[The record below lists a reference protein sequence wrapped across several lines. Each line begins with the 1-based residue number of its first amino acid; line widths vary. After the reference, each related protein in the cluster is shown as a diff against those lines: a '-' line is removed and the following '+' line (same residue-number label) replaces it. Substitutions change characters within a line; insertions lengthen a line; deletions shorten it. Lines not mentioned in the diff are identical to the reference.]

1 MRPYIITHMMTTIDG
16 RIDCPVVGQLSTD
29 EYYIALER
37 LGACSKLSGRVTA
50 ELECPAV
57 DANNHSPYDGEPV
70 GKESFHIAQKADEYT
85 IVVDTHGKMHWK
97 TNEAEGHPVLCIIS
111 EDATRQY
118 VEALESLGISWIAAG
133 KTQIDMP
140 RAMEILHDEFGVERL
155 AIVGGGHICGGFLE
169 AGLVDEASVMIAPG
183 IDGRTGQTAMFDGV
197 TDRGSNPYKL
207 KLQSVKQ
214 WETDI
219 IWARYTIKR

>member
-1 MRPYIITHMMTTIDG
+1 MKPYIITHMMTTVDG

-37 LGACSKLSGRVTA
+37 LGTCSKLSGRVTA

-57 DANNHSPYDGEPV
+57 NAEDTSAYTGTSI
-70 GKESFHIAQKADEYT
+70 GKESFHIAQKADEYA

-97 TNEAEGHPVLCIIS
+97 SNEAEGNPMLCIIS

-118 VEALESLGISWIAAG
+118 VDTLDNMGISWIATG
-133 KTQIDMP
+133 NTYIDMP

-169 AGLVDEASVMIAPG
+169 AGLVDEASVMVAPG
-183 IDGRTGQTAMFDGV
+183 IDGRTGQTAMFDGI

-207 KLQSVKQ
+207 KLESVEQ

-219 IWARYTIKR
+219 VWLRYKLK

>member
-37 LGACSKLSGRVTA
+37 LGNCSKLSGRVTA

-57 DANNHSPYDGEPV
+57 NAEDSSAYTGALV

-97 TNEAEGHPVLCIIS
+97 SNEAEGHPVLCILS
-111 EDATRQY
+111 KNATQQY
-118 VEALESLGISWIAAG
+118 VDALDNMGISWIATG
-133 KTQIDMP
+133 RT
-140 RAMEILHDEFGVERL
+140 
-155 AIVGGGHICGGFLE
+155 HICRGRWRFSTMS
-169 AGLVDEASVMIAPG
+169 SVWNALP
-183 IDGRTGQTAMFDGV
+183 
-197 TDRGSNPYKL
+197 L
-207 KLQSVKQ
+207 
-214 WETDI
+214 
-219 IWARYTIKR
+219 